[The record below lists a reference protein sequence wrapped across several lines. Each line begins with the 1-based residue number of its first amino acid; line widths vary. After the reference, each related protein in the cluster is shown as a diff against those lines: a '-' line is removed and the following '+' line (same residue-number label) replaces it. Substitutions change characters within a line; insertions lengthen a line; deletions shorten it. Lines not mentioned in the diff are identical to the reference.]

1 MVRCNVSVSSIY
13 SVAVDRGFEELIDL
27 HSKENNEHRLK
38 MLSFHF
44 LNTVYHTYVL
54 I

>member
-1 MVRCNVSVSSIY
+1 MQCKCIISSIY
-13 SVAVDRGFEELIDL
+13 SVAIDRGFEELIDL